1 MHAIPLGA
9 KLCVTRVSLAERGD
23 QRPNGFGWRETPLSG
38 LFGHTTS
45 QAMSPMNDRGNCKTS
60 LSAEG

>member
-45 QAMSPMNDRGNCKTS
+45 
-60 LSAEG
+60 